1 MKTLRL
7 LLWLRWKLYTRA
19 SSVGNRLV
27 TVFTSLILLAALST
41 LWIGGA
47 VGAYRGVLSMGSHVL
62 PVVFALTQVIWI
74 WLGLVLGALGR
85 SFDLEKLL
93 RYPVRPRTVYALNVL
108 LTPLEPI
115 GLMTLPT
122 LGAIAVAS
130 AIRGGVL
137 AGLGVALAGALVTW
151 ITAAL
156 LQLLLALLDDLLRRE
171 WMRYIAAFA
180 IPLTFMGVQIVLR
193 QLGKNVALG
202 VVHQQLTPGQAVD
215 MASRALKWIP
225 TTGLPAMLARGAL
238 DGHALTAL
246 AGLAGSLALLALALA
261 PGAALMRL
269 TSRAGGDVVTRR
281 ASASARPGRGTFAV
295 LSPPLPRG
303 LGLLLGRELRYTIGH
318 PQRLLSLIVT
328 PVIIILFYAVN
339 DRATVAKPAMF
350 LFMMGSSLSATA
362 MTMFSY
368 DGPGIRTLYMLPLRP
383 RDVILVK
390 NLEFMLKVV
399 VEFAVVV
406 GALTL
411 MNSQVWSVGNT
422 IVLMGAGAVIVVTAV
437 IGTMVSIRWP
447 MRARQ
452 RGVSQRQTGWGGL
465 FSLLSVLG
473 VGGLTGV
480 LIWAAQKLAGPAAS
494 FAVALLLFAAAVAIW
509 WVSLERSAGLFLSHR
524 EKLIETLAKVE
535 DV

>member
-1 MKTLRL
+1 VKTLRL

-19 SSVGNRLV
+19 SSVGNRVV
-27 TVFTSLILLAALST
+27 TLLTSFILLAALSP

-47 VGAYRGVLSMGSHVL
+47 VGAYRGVMSMGGRVM
-62 PVVFALTQVIWI
+62 PIVFALTQIVWI

-85 SFDLEKLL
+85 SFDLDKLL
-93 RYPVRPRTVYALNVL
+93 RYPVRPRTVYAMNVL

-122 LGAIAVAS
+122 LGALAYAS

-137 AGLGVALAGALVTW
+137 AGLGVALAGVLVTW
-151 ITAAL
+151 LTAAV

-180 IPLTFMGVQIVLR
+180 IPLTFMGIQIVIKH
-193 QLGKNVALG
+193 LGNDVALG
-202 VVHQQLTPGQAVD
+202 VLHQKLTADQAVD
-215 MASRALKWIP
+215 MASRALAWIP

-238 DGHALTAL
+238 EGHALVAL
-246 AGLAGSLALLALALA
+246 GGLAGSIAMLALALA

-269 TSRAGGDVVTRR
+269 TSRAGGDLVTKR
-281 ASASARPGRGTFAV
+281 ASANAKPGRGTFAM
-295 LSPPLPRG
+295 LAPPLPRG

-328 PVIIILFYAVN
+328 PAIIILFYAVN
-339 DRATVAKPAMF
+339 DRATAAKPAMF

-368 DGPGIRTLYMLPLRP
+368 DGPGIRTFFLLPVRA

-390 NLEFMLKVV
+390 NLEFMIKVV
-399 VEFAVVV
+399 VEIAVVI
-406 GALTL
+406 GALTF
-411 MNSQVWSVGNT
+411 MNSQVWSVANS
-422 IVLMGAGAVIVVTAV
+422 IVLLGAGAVIVITAV

-452 RGVSQRQTGWGGL
+452 RGMSQRQTGWGGL

-480 LIWAAQKLAGPAAS
+480 LLWAAQKLAGPVAGIG
-494 FAVALLLFAAAVAIW
+494 VALVLFAGAIAIW
-509 WVSLERSAGLFLSHR
+509 WISLERCAGLFLSHR